1 MSYYS
6 KLLALEVYI
15 PVAAEAADENEA
27 KELIEGIWL
36 GGRTV
41 KIYPNLILKRLD
53 FEEDIPSEISEQ
65 EFKRTYVKVK

>member
-1 MSYYS
+1 MSYYW

-15 PVAAEAADENEA
+15 PVAAEAADE
-27 KELIEGIWL
+27 IEGMRL

-41 KIYPNLILKRLD
+41 KIYPDLILRRLD
-53 FEEDIPSEISEQ
+53 FEEDIPREISEQ